1 MNNEEIVKTFK
12 LNYLFEN
19 ALIPVNR
26 RKIIPLYIDK
36 DGSDRDAFKCLK
48 EFEIEIKL
56 SDSNFI
62 TRGENIYIHS
72 TITGNGKSSWAL
84 RLIQAYFNKIY
95 PYCKL
100 ECKALFINVPQFL
113 LAIKDNISNF
123 NEYAEH
129 IKENV
134 YTADLVVWDDIGNK
148 TITQFEADNLLAII
162 DARMNKGKSNI
173 YTSNLNNE
181 ELHEALGDR
190 LTSRI
195 INTSYDI
202 EFKGAD
208 KRRLIVNDTKS
219 SN

>member
-1 MNNEEIVKTFK
+1 MNDEEIIRDFK
-12 LNYLFEN
+12 LKYLFDN
-19 ALIPVNR
+19 ALISENR
-26 RKIIPLYIDK
+26 RKSIPLYIDK
-36 DGSDRDAFKCLK
+36 DGSDREAFILLK
-48 EFEIEIKL
+48 QFENEFKE
-56 SDSNFI
+56 SNSNFVD
-62 TRGENIYIHS
+62 RGENIYIHS

-84 RLIQAYFNKIY
+84 RLVQSYFNKIY

-134 YTADLVVWDDIGNK
+134 YNADLVVWDDIGNK
-148 TITQFEADNLLAII
+148 AITQFEADNLLAII

-181 ELHEALGDR
+181 EIHEALGDR

-208 KRRLIVNDTKS
+208 KRRLNINDTKS